1 VLGGG
6 GVTGIA
12 WEVGL
17 LTGLREGGADVSGAD
32 LVIGTSAG
40 SAVGAVVASGEDLDE
55 LYAEQTSPPPADDT
69 GAVFGA
75 REAVTLLTLMLLPG
89 SGRTKRRRIG
99 QAARRAH
106 PGPADDQVEV
116 FASRLRLPDGSLPA
130 WPERDLKITAVEAGS
145 GSFTVFDKHSGVD
158 LVHAIAASCAVPL
171 VWPAVEIGGR
181 HYVDGGMRS
190 AANADL
196 AAGCDVVLAV
206 VPLWR
211 AMGRYHSLPE
221 QLRRTGARRTA
232 WIAPD
237 EASLAAIG
245 RNMLDPS
252 LRMGAARAGRAQG
265 LRMAAE
271 VGEGW
276 PPADSSVSREREKG
290 R

>member
-17 LTGLREGGADVSGAD
+17 LAGLREGGADVSDAD

-40 SAVGAVVASGEDLDE
+40 SAVGAVVAIGEHLDD
-55 LYAEQTSPPPADDT
+55 LYAEQTSPPGEADK
-69 GAVFGA
+69 GAVFGT
-75 REAVTLLTLMLLPG
+75 REVVTLFGLMLLPG
-89 SGRTKRRRIG
+89 NGRTKRRRIG
-99 QAARRAH
+99 QAARKAH
-106 PGPADDQVEV
+106 PGSADDQVEV
-116 FASRLRLPDGSLPA
+116 FASRLRLPDGSLPD
-130 WPERDLKITAVEAGS
+130 WPERDLKITAVETET
-145 GSFTVFDKHSGVD
+145 GSFTVFDRDSGVD
-158 LVHAIAASCAVPL
+158 LVYAIAASCAVPL
-171 VWPAVEIGGR
+171 VWPAVEIAGR

-196 AAGCDVVLAV
+196 ATGCDVVLAI

-211 AMGRYHSLPE
+211 SFGRYHSLPE

-237 EASLAAIG
+237 QASLAAIG
-245 RNMLDPS
+245 RNLLDPAM
-252 LRMGAARAGRAQG
+252 RMGAARAGREQG

-276 PPADSSVSREREKG
+276 SAGSVSG